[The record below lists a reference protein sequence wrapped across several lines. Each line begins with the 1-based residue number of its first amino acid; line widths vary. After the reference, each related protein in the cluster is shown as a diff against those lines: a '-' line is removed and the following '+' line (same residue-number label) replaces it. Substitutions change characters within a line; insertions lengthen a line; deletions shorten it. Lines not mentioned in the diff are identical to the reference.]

1 MVELGIVACVIL
13 AAGAARFN
21 WKKWWYRKDINV
33 LAPDK
38 KRKDLYFGFYGCQN
52 EQVAETR
59 GAVNLLMESQW
70 EGTAQT
76 IANIKAA
83 DVDVM
88 LDVSPQL
95 FVREATGFVL
105 RSDGF
110 TALQELF
117 SALKLAGVLHKVV
130 AVYPIDE
137 PNNTVGVEST
147 LVLAVATIKAVLQLH
162 DLRNVK
168 LATTYAADKPFIAQ
182 ERFDWI
188 GYDDYDM
195 KSSILV
201 SRKFRAFADS
211 LKPEQKIMLIPGAA
225 YGQNP
230 APFVNY
236 AQSHPEVAVVLPFLW
251 CDGREADVGAKGARS
266 NGMAKTYLEAGAAI
280 VAG

>member
-110 TALQELF
+110 TWDVCAF
-117 SALKLAGVLHKVV
+117 IS
-130 AVYPIDE
+130 
-137 PNNTVGVEST
+137 ESST
-147 LVLAVATIKAVLQLH
+147 
-162 DLRNVK
+162 RPRR
-168 LATTYAADKPFIAQ
+168 AASP
-182 ERFDWI
+182 R
-188 GYDDYDM
+188 
-195 KSSILV
+195 STRL
-201 SRKFRAFADS
+201 
-211 LKPEQKIMLIPGAA
+211 PGA
-225 YGQNP
+225 
-230 APFVNY
+230 
-236 AQSHPEVAVVLPFLW
+236 
-251 CDGREADVGAKGARS
+251 DGS
-266 NGMAKTYLEAGAAI
+266 
-280 VAG
+280 